1 MFLPVLLSKS
11 KFFTCVALVS
21 FVQHSCLTR
30 VFHVAIVSLVT
41 HSCLTCVTSVA
52 LVLHSCCYCRT
63 RVACVWHLCCKLD
76 WIQLLQTLNKL
87 CITKQ
92 QYSNYNQRQ
101 TFIFHALFLSH
112 ICFPF
117 LCWIVFQWLF
127 QRGKKVV
134 IGCETKKVVAGCV
147 RQVVVLYSN
156 DCTRIYWGRL

>member
-1 MFLPVLLSKS
+1 MFLPVSLSKS

-30 VFHVAIVSLVT
+30 VVHVVIVSLIT
-41 HSCLTCVTSVA
+41 HSCLTRVTSVP
-52 LVLHSCCYCRT
+52 LVLHSCCQCRT
-63 RVACVWHLCCKLD
+63 RVACAWHLCCKLD

-92 QYSNYNQRQ
+92 QYSNYSQRQ
-101 TFIFHALFLSH
+101 TFIFSC
-112 ICFPF
+112 IVPYVCFPF

-134 IGCETKKVVAGCV
+134 AGCETKKVVTGCV
-147 RQVVVLYSN
+147 RQVAVLCSN
-156 DCTRIYWGRL
+156 DCTRICLGRL